1 MWPLSEA
8 WKKRI
13 MNRRRF
19 LAALFAVLSYIPIWI
34 VAGKTP
40 PPRRKRF
47 LRPPGAL
54 KERDFLN
61 QCIGC
66 FKCATA
72 CPNDCIEMADFKYG
86 FENAFTPVIHPRSKG
101 CTLCMRCTEVCPTG
115 ALEKLSANLEVSK
128 AKINMGVAEVNPD
141 LCFSFHGRT
150 CGVCYRAC
158 PLQGKAMT
166 VGLYERPEINP
177 QACVGC
183 GLCEQACI
191 HMPQAIRIIPA
202 HS

>member
-1 MWPLSEA
+1 
-8 WKKRI
+8 

-19 LAALFAVLSYIPIWI
+19 LLALLSAVVLFLPIFYIS
-34 VAGKTP
+34 AK
-40 PPRRKRF
+40 RNLRKRKRF

-54 KERDFLN
+54 KESQFKE

-72 CPNDCIEMADFKYG
+72 CPNDCIEMAGFEHG
-86 FENAFTPVIHPRSKG
+86 FENVHTPTIVARSKA

-115 ALEKLSANLEVSK
+115 ALTETSRDMEV
-128 AKINMGVAEVNPD
+128 INKEIKMGTASVDKD
-141 LCFSFHGRT
+141 LCFSYHGRT

-158 PLQGKAMT
+158 PFPGKALT
-166 VGLYERPEINP
+166 VGLYEQPTVHP
-177 QACVGC
+177 DFCVGC

-191 HMPQAIRIIPA
+191 HMPQAIRVKPV
-202 HS
+202 

>member
-1 MWPLSEA
+1 MFRRKFFRILLGALAFFLPVIGIGF
-8 WKKRI
+8 KR
-13 MNRRRF
+13 
-19 LAALFAVLSYIPIWI
+19 AAP
-34 VAGKTP
+34 GKS
-40 PPRRKRF
+40 KRF

-54 KERDFLN
+54 KENEFKK

-72 CPNDCIEMADFKYG
+72 CPNDCIEMASFDYG
-86 FENAFTPVIHPRSKG
+86 FENVHTPVIQPRNRG

-115 ALEKLSANLEVSK
+115 ALQKVDKEPEVVLK
-128 AKINMGVAEVNPD
+128 EVKMGTAEVDPN

-158 PLQGKAMT
+158 PFPGQALE
-166 VGLYERPEINP
+166 VGMFEQPKVNP
-177 QACVGC
+177 DVCVGC

-191 HMPQAIRIIPA
+191 HMPQAIRVYKKEL
-202 HS
+202 S

>member
-1 MWPLSEA
+1 
-8 WKKRI
+8 

-19 LAALFAVLSYIPIWI
+19 LFALVSVLLLFTPVFYIAAKRKLRA
-34 VAGKTP
+34 
-40 PPRRKRF
+40 RRRF

-54 KERDFLN
+54 KEKDFKK

-72 CPNDCIEMADFKYG
+72 CPNDCIEMAGIEYG
-86 FENAFTPVIHPRSKG
+86 FENIHTPIVVPRSKA

-115 ALEKLSANLEVSK
+115 ALTETSRDMDVVKEEVK
-128 AKINMGVAEVNPD
+128 MGTAILDPD
-141 LCFSFHGRT
+141 LCYSYHGRT

-158 PLQGKAMT
+158 PYPGVAMSIGMFEQPT
-166 VGLYERPEINP
+166 VHED
-177 QACVGC
+177 QCVGC

-191 HMPQAIRIIPA
+191 HMPQAIRIKP
-202 HS
+202 S

>member
-1 MWPLSEA
+1 
-8 WKKRI
+8 

-19 LAALFAVLSYIPIWI
+19 FFALISALFFLTPVFYIATRDKIRAKI
-34 VAGKTP
+34 
-40 PPRRKRF
+40 RF

-54 KERDFLN
+54 KEAEFKE

-72 CPNDCIEMADFKYG
+72 CPNNCIQMAGFEYG
-86 FENAFTPVIHPRSKG
+86 FENVHTPIVVPRSKG

-115 ALEKLSANLEVSK
+115 ALTTISRDMDVVRKEVK
-128 AKINMGVAEVNPD
+128 MGIAYVDKD
-141 LCFSFHGRT
+141 LCFSYHGRT

-158 PLQGKAMT
+158 PLPGKALS
-166 VGLYERPEINP
+166 VGLYEQPIVNEDE
-177 QACVGC
+177 CVGC

-191 HMPQAIRIIPA
+191 HMPQAIRVRPV
-202 HS
+202 

>member
-1 MWPLSEA
+1 
-8 WKKRI
+8 

-19 LAALFAVLSYIPIWI
+19 FIALLYALFLFIPIFFI
-34 VAGKTP
+34 AAK
-40 PPRRKRF
+40 RKIRAKARF

-54 KERDFLN
+54 REDDFKK

-72 CPNDCIEMADFKYG
+72 CPNDCIEMAGFEYG
-86 FENAFTPVIHPRSKG
+86 FENVYTPIILPRSKG

-115 ALEKLSANLEVSK
+115 ALKEIPRDMESVRANVK
-128 AKINMGVAEVNPD
+128 MGIAVVDQD
-141 LCFSFHGRT
+141 LCYSYHGRT

-158 PLQGKAMT
+158 PLPGKALS
-166 VGLYERPEINP
+166 VGLYEQPTINIDE
-177 QACVGC
+177 CVGC

-191 HMPQAIRIIPA
+191 HMPQAIRV
-202 HS
+202 SSMV